1 VNSSKEVP
9 AGEDYEFDIVDLC
22 RVAWAYKR
30 LVAATTI
37 VGILIALVLAL
48 TTPFTYR
55 ADITVTLAEDT
66 SGLGGGGQGIGSQLG
81 GLASVAGLNIGTEGP
96 DREHQAV
103 LESRHLI
110 EEFVKKNGILPLLQG
125 KAPEPPKL
133 WIGVEIFKRGSLEIH
148 NDKLKGTTTI
158 SIYWTDPALA
168 ASWANGFVALGN
180 DLVRTKA
187 REDAQRNVD
196 YLNEQVAKTSSVE
209 LRRVLYNLIESQTKT
224 LMLANARVEYAFTVV
239 DPAVVPAVR
248 VSPKRTLMVASGF
261 LVGLVVGVLTAW
273 IRNKFIRKRAV
284 AAH

>member
-1 VNSSKEVP
+1 MNSSKNEP

-22 RVAWAYKR
+22 RVAWAHKR
-30 LVAATTI
+30 IVAATST
-37 VGILIALVLAL
+37 VAVLIALVLAL
-48 TTPFTYR
+48 TATPSYR
-55 ADITVTLAEDT
+55 ADIVVTLAEDT
-66 SGLGGGGQGIGSQLG
+66 SLGGNGQGLGSQLG
-81 GLASVAGLNIGTEGP
+81 GLASIAGVNLGTEGP

-110 EEFVKKNGILPLLQG
+110 EEFVKRNGVLPLLQG

-158 SIYWTDPALA
+158 SVYWTDPAVA
-168 ASWANGFVALGN
+168 ARWANGFVALAN

-196 YLNEQVAKTSSVE
+196 YLNDQVAKTNSLE
-209 LRRVLYNLIESQTKT
+209 LRRILYNLIESETKT
-224 LMLANARVEYAFTVV
+224 LMLANARIEYAFTVV

-248 VSPKRTLMVASGF
+248 VSPKRTLMVASG
-261 LVGLVVGVLTAW
+261 LLIGLVIGVLTAW
-273 IRNKFIRKRAV
+273 IRNKFIRKRAT
-284 AAH
+284 AEH

>member
-1 VNSSKEVP
+1 VNSSKNEP

-22 RVAWAYKR
+22 RVAWAHKR
-30 LVAATTI
+30 IVAATST
-37 VGILIALVLAL
+37 VAVLIALVLAL
-48 TTPFTYR
+48 TATPSYR
-55 ADITVTLAEDT
+55 ADIVVTLAEDT
-66 SGLGGGGQGIGSQLG
+66 SLGGNGQGLGSQLG
-81 GLASVAGLNIGTEGP
+81 GLASIAGVNLGTEGP

-110 EEFVKKNGILPLLQG
+110 EEFVKRNGVLPLLQG

-158 SIYWTDPALA
+158 SVYWTDPAVA
-168 ASWANGFVALGN
+168 ARWANGFVALAN

-196 YLNEQVAKTSSVE
+196 YLNDQVAKTNSLE
-209 LRRVLYNLIESQTKT
+209 LRRILYNLIESETKT
-224 LMLANARVEYAFTVV
+224 LMLANARIEYAFTVV

-248 VSPKRTLMVASGF
+248 VSPKRTLMVASG
-261 LVGLVVGVLTAW
+261 LLIGLVIGVLTAW
-273 IRNKFIRKRAV
+273 IRNKFIRKRAT
-284 AAH
+284 AEH

>member
-1 VNSSKEVP
+1 MNSTKEVP

-81 GLASVAGLNIGTEGP
+81 GLASVAGINIGTEGP
-96 DREHQAV
+96 DREHQAI
-103 LESRHLI
+103 LESRHLA

-125 KAPEPPKL
+125 KSPEPPKL
-133 WIGVEIFKRGSLEIH
+133 WIGVEIFRKNSLEIH

-158 SIYWTDPALA
+158 SIYWTDPAVA
-168 ASWANGFVALGN
+168 ASWANGYVALGN
-180 DLVRTKA
+180 DLVRAKA
-187 REDAQRNVD
+187 RDDAQRNVD

-224 LMLANARVEYAFTVV
+224 LMLANARIEYAFTVV
-239 DPAVVPAVR
+239 DPAAVPAVR

-261 LVGLVVGVLTAW
+261 LVGLVIGVLTAW